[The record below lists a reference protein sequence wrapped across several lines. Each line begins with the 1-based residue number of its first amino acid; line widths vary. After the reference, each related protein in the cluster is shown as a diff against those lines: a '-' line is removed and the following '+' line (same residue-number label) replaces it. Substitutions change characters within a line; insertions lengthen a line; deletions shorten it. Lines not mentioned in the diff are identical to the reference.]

1 MCDYGTGP
9 LGSLGDGCHDAAEGT
24 TVAVLTV
31 ATAAAVVATYRSGGC
46 ACGLPLAR
54 TVRITALAVLA
65 MSSAYHIAFGED
77 WSDTAPDGFRAAVNT
92 RDHTVP
98 VQTAVIA
105 TVWLFA
111 AMVGRSWAPLA
122 GCGCCVCVP
131 SPTLVAALALWGAVI
146 VAVAAGVVG
155 SRLPGHRDSL
165 AAATDATGLAAAAF
179 GLAIEAPGF
188 VGLMFGAEA
197 GEKAADE
204 LDEIE
209 MQLIPRRL

>member
-9 LGSLGDGCHDAAEGT
+9 LGSLGDGCHDAVEGT

-31 ATAAAVVATYRSGGC
+31 VTVAAVVATVRGGGC

-54 TVRITALAVLA
+54 TLRITALAVLA

-77 WSDTAPDGFRAAVNT
+77 WADTAPDAFRATVNT

-111 AMVGRSWAPLA
+111 AIAGRSWAPLA

-131 SPTLVAALALWGAVI
+131 SPTLVAAMALWGAVI

-155 SRLPGHRDSL
+155 SRLPSQRDSL

-188 VGLMFGAEA
+188 VGAVFGAEA
-197 GEKAADE
+197 GEQAVD
-204 LDEIE
+204 DIE
-209 MQLIPRRL
+209 MMLLEKRDTQD

>member
-9 LGSLGDGCHDAAEGT
+9 LGSLGDGCHDAVEGT

-31 ATAAAVVATYRSGGC
+31 ATVAAVVATVRGGGC
-46 ACGLPLAR
+46 AWGRPLQRA
-54 TVRITALAVLA
+54 VRVTALAVLA

-77 WSDTAPDGFRAAVNT
+77 WADTAPDDFRAAVNT

-98 VQTAVIA
+98 TQTAVISI
-105 TVWLFA
+105 VWMLGTYPA
-111 AMVGRSWAPLA
+111 QWSPLL

-131 SPTLVAALALWGAVI
+131 SPTAAAALGLATAT
-146 VAVAAGVVG
+146 AVAFAAAVVG
-155 SRLPGHRDSL
+155 SRLPGHRDAL

-179 GLAIEAPGF
+179 GLAIEIPGF

-197 GEKAADE
+197 GDKAAEALLLAEAETE
-204 LDEIE
+204 L
-209 MQLIPRRL
+209 